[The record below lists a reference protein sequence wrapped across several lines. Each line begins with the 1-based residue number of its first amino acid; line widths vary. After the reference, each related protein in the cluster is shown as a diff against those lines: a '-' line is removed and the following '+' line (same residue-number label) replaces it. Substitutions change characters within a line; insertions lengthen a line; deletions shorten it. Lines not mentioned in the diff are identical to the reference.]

1 MHNEL
6 SLRNKIKTER
16 KKLKRHF
23 CVCNEFTEAPRA
35 HNSTGKKKIGGLF
48 NTEMARFG
56 FCLQEMIGS
65 KKCRN

>member
-1 MHNEL
+1 M
-6 SLRNKIKTER
+6 
-16 KKLKRHF
+16 
-23 CVCNEFTEAPRA
+23 CNEFTEAPRA

-48 NTEMARFG
+48 NTGMARFG